1 MIKRLSKLGDN
12 LVLEID
18 RPILDLLGIDEQT
31 LLELSTDG
39 QSLVIAPV
47 QATTRRER
55 IASALMATNQ
65 QYGKALK
72 RLAE

>member
-1 MIKRLSKLGDN
+1 MIKRLSKLGDSF
-12 LVLEID
+12 VLEID
-18 RPILDLLGIDEQT
+18 RPILEHLGIDEQT
-31 LLELSTDG
+31 PLELSING
-39 QSLVIAPV
+39 QSLVIVPV
-47 QATTRRER
+47 QAATRRER